1 VELTPVDE
9 WIISEFQSVTAAV
22 TLAMETYRFDLAAK
36 AIYEF
41 VWDEFCDWYL
51 ELSKPILNDADT
63 PAAMRRGTRQT
74 LAQTL
79 EATLRLSHPFLP
91 FLTEELWQQLPVCVR
106 TDSETIMTQPY
117 PVANDDL
124 ISAEAQADVAWLKKV
139 VSAVRNIRG
148 EMDIS
153 PAKEIPVMFANG
165 SAEDRT
171 RIEKFDLLLKSLIRP
186 EQLIWLEPEDE
197 KPLAATGLVD
207 EMELLVPMAGL
218 IDKEAELARLDK
230 DLEKKSK
237 DKERTAGKLGNPNF
251 VDKAPADV
259 VQKERDKLAELE
271 SAIEKLQQQRD
282 SVASM

>member
-1 VELTPVDE
+1 
-9 WIISEFQSVTAAV
+9 
-22 TLAMETYRFDLAAK
+22 
-36 AIYEF
+36 
-41 VWDEFCDWYL
+41 
-51 ELSKPILNDADT
+51 
-63 PAAMRRGTRQT
+63 
-74 LAQTL
+74 
-79 EATLRLSHPFLP
+79 
-91 FLTEELWQQLPVCVR
+91 
-106 TDSETIMTQPY
+106 
-117 PVANDDL
+117 
-124 ISAEAQADVAWLKKV
+124 
-139 VSAVRNIRG
+139 
-148 EMDIS
+148 MDIS

-165 SAEDRT
+165 SAEDRA

-259 VQKERDKLAELE
+259 VQKERGKLAELE